1 MRRTL
6 ATLTLAAMLL
16 AAAVPGAAAAAGDA
30 TSDDDY
36 DGTVVEI
43 SDLTVTIADTHVEGT
58 GLPDHSVDSAS
69 YTVQDATVATDGF
82 TVDVNGET
90 HRIGA
95 ITIVVDDVGLQLQ
108 DVSVGAGE

>member
-6 ATLTLAAMLL
+6 ATLTLAAVLL
-16 AAAVPGAAAAAGDA
+16 TAAAPGAAAAAGDA
-30 TSDDDY
+30 APGDR

-43 SDLTVTIADTHVEGT
+43 SDLTVTIADAHLEGT
-58 GLPDHSVDSAS
+58 GLPERSVGSAS

-95 ITIVVDDVGLQLQ
+95 VTIVVDDVGLELQ
-108 DVSVGAGE
+108 DVTVGAGE

>member
-6 ATLTLAAMLL
+6 ATLTLAAVLL
-16 AAAVPGAAAAAGDA
+16 TVAVPGAAAAAGDA
-30 TSDDDY
+30 ASEDR

-43 SDLTVTIADTHVEGT
+43 SDLTVTIADAHVEGT
-58 GLPDHSVDSAS
+58 GLPEQSVDSAS
-69 YTVQDATVATDGF
+69 YTVQDATIATDGF

-95 ITIVVDDVGLQLQ
+95 ITIVVDDVGLKLQ